1 MKIRVI
7 LRFDID
13 TLIQGVSGFFFSEFL
28 TRLEIFNLTCMD
40 HLISIKLKALW
51 VLKILLFFNGNTVFL
66 FHIPVLQTNVF
77 NATYASYHYETVS
90 K

>member
-13 TLIQGVSGFFFSEFL
+13 TLIQGVSGFFFRISDAV
-28 TRLEIFNLTCMD
+28 RNIQFNVY